1 MEAQS
6 QTVQLLTEMKDSL
19 AQIAVLKPH
28 ASPALDPVTGD
39 VLALNTFGQAC
50 TWIALI
56 CMALS
61 TVYFLMK
68 AMKSE
73 NNAVEMLT
81 FFITAIATIA
91 YLVMATGHGVMDSG
105 TEQPFYYARYI
116 DWLFTTPLMVWD
128 LLELSGSDAMH
139 IFVVVGLDVLMIV
152 CGIVGCL
159 LIEHGIRWGFFVL
172 GCIFFAMVCKELLG
186 SLNRGPSAA
195 QGVNKSATYLTV
207 ISWTCYPIVWA
218 LCEGSD
224 VVSVNVAALLYCVM
238 DVVAK
243 CVFGII
249 IVSNRD
255 AIEAVNRAR
264 MKNSAVSE
272 AAPLKQAM

>member
-1 MEAQS
+1 MGDYMATLANQQADPIMEARHVEGHMLS
-6 QTVQLLTEMKDSL
+6 LTM
-19 AQIAVLKPH
+19 
-28 ASPALDPVTGD
+28 
-39 VLALNTFGQAC
+39 FGQVCLWVGFA
-50 TWIALI
+50 
-56 CMALS
+56 CMAASSL
-61 TVYFLMK
+61 YFLSH
-68 AMKSE
+68 ANKSE
-73 NNAVEMLT
+73 NNSIEMLT
-81 FFITAIATIA
+81 FFITAIATCA
-91 YLVMATGHGVMDSG
+91 YLTMASGYGVLDNH
-105 TEQPFYYARYI
+105 TRQPFYYARYI

-128 LLELSGSDAMH
+128 LMELSDSDPMH

-159 LIEHGIRWGFFVL
+159 LIEHGIRWGFFIL
-172 GCIFFAMVCKELLG
+172 GCIFFAMVCKELLAG
-186 SLNRGPSAA
+186 LNRGPSAA

-264 MKNSAVSE
+264 MKSSAVSE

>member
-1 MEAQS
+1 M
-6 QTVQLLTEMKDSL
+6 
-19 AQIAVLKPH
+19 
-28 ASPALDPVTGD
+28 G
-39 VLALNTFGQAC
+39 
-50 TWIALI
+50 
-56 CMALS
+56 
-61 TVYFLMK
+61 
-68 AMKSE
+68 
-73 NNAVEMLT
+73 
-81 FFITAIATIA
+81 
-91 YLVMATGHGVMDSG
+91 
-105 TEQPFYYARYI
+105 
-116 DWLFTTPLMVWD
+116 
-128 LLELSGSDAMH
+128 
-139 IFVVVGLDVLMIV
+139 
-152 CGIVGCL
+152 
-159 LIEHGIRWGFFVL
+159 GFFVL

-186 SLNRGPSAA
+186 SLNRGPSST

-218 LCEGSD
+218 LQGSD

-264 MKNSAVSE
+264 VKSGAAAE

>member
-1 MEAQS
+1 
-6 QTVQLLTEMKDSL
+6 
-19 AQIAVLKPH
+19 
-28 ASPALDPVTGD
+28 
-39 VLALNTFGQAC
+39 
-50 TWIALI
+50 
-56 CMALS
+56 
-61 TVYFLMK
+61 
-68 AMKSE
+68 MKSE

-91 YLVMATGHGVMDSG
+91 YLTMATGHGVMDSG

-128 LLELSGSDAMH
+128 LMELTNSDAMH

-159 LIEHGIRWGFFVL
+159 LIEHGIRWGFFIL
-172 GCIFFAMVCKELLG
+172 GCIFFPM
-186 SLNRGPSAA
+186 
-195 QGVNKSATYLTV
+195 
-207 ISWTCYPIVWA
+207 VWA

-264 MKNSAVSE
+264 VKGGAVSE
-272 AAPLKQAM
+272 A

>member
-1 MEAQS
+1 MAD
-6 QTVQLLTEMKDSL
+6 QTVTLLTEMRDQL

-28 ASPALDPVTGD
+28 PSPALDPVTGD
-39 VLALNTFGQAC
+39 VLALNTFGQVC
-50 TWIALI
+50 TWIALL
-56 CMALS
+56 CMALT
-61 TVYFLMK
+61 TVYAGMK
-68 AMKSE
+68 ASQSK
-73 NNAVEMLT
+73 NNGVEMLT

-91 YLVMATGHGVMDSG
+91 YLTMATGHGVMDSG

-128 LLELSGSDAMH
+128 LMELTNSDAMH

-159 LIEHGIRWGFFVL
+159 LIEHGIRWAFFIL
-172 GCIFFAMVCKELLG
+172 GCVFFAMVCKELLAG
-186 SLNRGPSAA
+186 LNRGASAA
-195 QGVNKSATYLTV
+195 RGVYASATYLTV

-264 MKNSAVSE
+264 VKGGAVSE
-272 AAPLKQAM
+272 ATPLKQSDL